1 MKFKLADDAEAEI
14 RYSPTE
20 REVFDLIPPLP
31 RRVSSREIVRRMWDG
46 KAPYHALSSINSA
59 LNGLASKIELNDE
72 PFRVRKSVRAGPH
85 PIDYW
90 IEKV

>member
-1 MKFKLADDAEAEI
+1 
-14 RYSPTE
+14 
-20 REVFDLIPPLP
+20 
-31 RRVSSREIVRRMWDG
+31 MWDG

-90 IEKV
+90 IEKA